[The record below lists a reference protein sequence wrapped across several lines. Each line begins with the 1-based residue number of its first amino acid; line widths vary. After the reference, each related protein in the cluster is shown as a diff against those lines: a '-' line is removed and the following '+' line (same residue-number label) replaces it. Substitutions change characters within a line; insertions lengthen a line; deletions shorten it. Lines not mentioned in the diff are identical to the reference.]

1 MEGKILFLGFL
12 WGTVFNPT
20 MIGLFL
26 SAEVRDIE
34 LNLNLRRAVNS
45 MQMPK
50 VEYREIN
57 IEDYSM
63 LSKLC
68 SNAGV

>member
-1 MEGKILFLGFL
+1 
-12 WGTVFNPT
+12 

-34 LNLNLRRAVNS
+34 LNLNLRRTVNS

>member
-1 MEGKILFLGFL
+1 
-12 WGTVFNPT
+12 
-20 MIGLFL
+20 MIGSFL
-26 SAEVRDIE
+26 STEVRDIE